1 MVGCNYGKE
10 ELMIYL
16 LSRVVKYMTLTA
28 LLAGV
33 LAIVAGAAAFVI
45 TFVVLIM
52 LLMIT
57 DAILES
63 SFAGFKSLLTYGS
76 LDRAEVAFYSR
87 FGKVVKRYN
96 NLRP

>member
-1 MVGCNYGKE
+1 
-10 ELMIYL
+10 MIYL
-16 LSRVVKYMTLTA
+16 LSRTIKYLSLGA
-28 LLAGV
+28 VAASA

-87 FGKVVKRYN
+87 FGKVVKRYS